1 MKTKNL
7 KLKDQVQLLET
18 STDQLTEYAI
28 HLENE
33 DCRKDVVIRQKE
45 EEADKAMIEMAE
57 MRQGF
62 DSMSAAA
69 KCHTGEI
76 ERYADFV
83 EVLKEE
89 IAEKDSQLHY

>member
-18 STDQLTEYAI
+18 ATDQLTEYVI

-45 EEADKAMIEMAE
+45 EEAEKAMVEMVE

-62 DSMSAAA
+62 ESMSAAA
-69 KCHTGEI
+69 RCHTGEL
-76 ERYADFV
+76 ETYVDFV
-83 EVLKEE
+83 NVLKED